1 MGVFIVKVFLEQ
13 FLPLQADAVIEAPE
27 VQDKVKDVIAGDDPA
42 VLRNGP
48 AGLEAAHFRVIL
60 EEIGTV
66 VRGLPPD
73 SRLLRNHVQGGG
85 LAGAVPAV
93 EDGNRLKVQPS
104 QPMPGQRLEGIEGV
118 IAGSLDSHEETVLQ
132 LDIGKSK
139 FCHVNHFISPFSSS
153 SSSRSD
159 CCTFRFAVTGCS
171 PGLVTVT
178 SITVPSS
185 ILLEKTDFRNAS
197 NLGWF

>member
-1 MGVFIVKVFLEQ
+1 MLFRSGEIEERALPVGMLPHIVHQIVPDILGLGLGVGHVGLFQQLQVLQGLHLKMGVFIVKVFLEQ

-27 VQDKVKDVIAGDDPA
+27 VQDKVKDVVAGDDPA

-118 IAGSLDSHEETVLQ
+118 IAGSLDS
-132 LDIGKSK
+132 DRKS
-139 FCHVNHFISPFSSS
+139 V
-153 SSSRSD
+153 
-159 CCTFRFAVTGCS
+159 V
-171 PGLVTVT
+171 
-178 SITVPSS
+178 
-185 ILLEKTDFRNAS
+185 
-197 NLGWF
+197 